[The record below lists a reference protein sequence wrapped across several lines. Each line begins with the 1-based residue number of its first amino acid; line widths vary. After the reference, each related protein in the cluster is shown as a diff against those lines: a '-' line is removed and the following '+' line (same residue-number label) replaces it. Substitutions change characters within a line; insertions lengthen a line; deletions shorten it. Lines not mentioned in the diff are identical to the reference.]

1 MLLKRSH
8 APPLFLAPPHLAVDT
23 HLWAFSD
30 LKGCSSGVWD
40 LLCSDVACGG
50 GAGVGVLYSEVL
62 GVTLDAYVAYAVCIR
77 MHLTWYAAG
86 ELCWSLLF

>member
-1 MLLKRSH
+1 MYVYIYMYMYVVS
-8 APPLFLAPPHLAVDT
+8 
-23 HLWAFSD
+23 
-30 LKGCSSGVWD
+30 
-40 LLCSDVACGG
+40 GG

-86 ELCWSLLF
+86 ELVLESFILSMPRDGCVTYVAEYATYAHVAYAA